1 MVNKKEIILQ
11 KCKNAIDYGE
21 PITDYGFYYE
31 VIALLKEQN
40 NCENCAIA
48 IEDRQPIV
56 RCKYC
61 KYLNTPAN
69 GVPFCKRIK
78 KFVDENWFCGDGDM
92 IETNQESAEDVT
104 GLYCDDI
111 TFCWGPCDKFK
122 CPRNKYNIRD
132 KRVPH
137 SFFAD
142 GVVPD
147 DCPKKQLV

>member
-1 MVNKKEIILQ
+1 MIREYIIKISDEVMEEEI
-11 KCKNAIDYGE
+11 A
-21 PITDYGFYYE
+21 
-31 VIALLKEQN
+31 
-40 NCENCAIA
+40 
-48 IEDRQPIV
+48 DRPQELI
-56 RCKYC
+56 RCNGC

-92 IETNQESAEDVT
+92 IETNQESAENVH

-111 TFCWGPCDKFK
+111 TFCWGPCDRFK

-137 SFFAD
+137 SFFAE

-147 DCPKKQLV
+147 DCPKQKVKENR